1 MMERIPVLFDTDIGS
16 DIDDA
21 VALAYLLKQPRCEL
35 VGITCASGDQLN
47 RARLAS
53 LVCRAAGRDDVPIH
67 CGPETSL
74 LRGVTQPRAGQA
86 AALPN
91 WPHRDAFPPAT
102 AIEFLRQ
109 TIREQPGE
117 ITLLSVGPMTN
128 IGLLFATDPEL
139 PSLLKD
145 YVLMGGKFEAGSP
158 GRWDEWNI
166 RCDPEAAAIGYQRGP
181 RGMRSVG
188 LDVTMRCQMQA
199 DAVRA
204 RFSAAGKPLTA
215 VLDLAEVWFSH
226 AKLMTFHDPLAA
238 ACVFEPDLCR
248 WRTGTVTVDTR
259 SELVPGLTHFA
270 PGDDDAPHQ
279 VAVGVEPE
287 RFFEHYFAI
296 TAG

>member
-1 MMERIPVLFDTDIGS
+1 MERLPVLFDTDIGS

-35 VGITCASGDQLN
+35 VGVTCASGDQVN
-47 RARLAS
+47 RAKLAD
-53 LVCRAAGRDDVPIH
+53 LVCQAAGRTDVPIH
-67 CGPETSL
+67 RGPEPSL

-86 AALPN
+86 AALPK
-91 WPHRDAFPPAT
+91 WPHREDFPPAT
-102 AIEFLRQ
+102 AIEFMRQ
-109 TIREQPGE
+109 TIRARPGE

-128 IGLLFATDPEL
+128 IGLLFATDPEI

-145 YVLMGGKFEAGSP
+145 YVLMGGKFEAGNP

-199 DAVRA
+199 DEVRA
-204 RFSAAGKPLTA
+204 KFSAAGRPLSA
-215 VLDLAEVWFSH
+215 VLDLAEVWFQH
-226 AKLMTFHDPLAA
+226 ARLITFHDPLAA
-238 ACVFEPDLCR
+238 ACIFEPDLCH
-248 WRTGTVTVDTR
+248 WKTGTVTVETR
-259 SELVPGLTHFA
+259 SELVAGLTHFA
-270 PGDDDAPHQ
+270 PGSDDAPHQ
-279 VAVGVEPE
+279 IATAVDSA

-296 TAG
+296 TSG